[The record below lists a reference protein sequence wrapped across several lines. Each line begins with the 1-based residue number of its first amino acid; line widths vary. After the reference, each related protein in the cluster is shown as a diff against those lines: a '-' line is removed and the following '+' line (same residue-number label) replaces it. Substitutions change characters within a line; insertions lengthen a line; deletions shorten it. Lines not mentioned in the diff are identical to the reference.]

1 MSAVRIT
8 QCKMHIESIDQEVST
23 ILVEPRNPI
32 ALMVLGHGAGT
43 PIHSSQMEELGEAL
57 AIQKVA
63 TFRYNYPYSEN
74 MTAYY
79 SGIVDPVDVLI
90 ATVTSA
96 KSAAEALLP
105 DLPLFLGGRS
115 MSSQIVSLAMAREE
129 LSDISGIVL
138 FVYPTRW
145 RELLDDTVGHLGRV
159 STPSLFVQA
168 GCDQEY
174 DELEELQPV
183 LNRLGSQVSLHVVEG
198 ADHFYDLPG
207 DSGRTRTDALSEVA
221 AVTARWMRD
230 QLR

>member
-8 QCKMHIESIDQEVST
+8 QCTMHVESIDQEVST

-43 PIHSSQMEELGEAL
+43 PIHSSQMEELAEAL
-57 AIQKVA
+57 AILQVA

-115 MSSQIVSLAMAREE
+115 MSSQVVSLAMAREE
-129 LSDISGIVL
+129 IPNVSGIVL
-138 FVYPTRW
+138 YVYPTRW
-145 RELLDDTVGHLGRV
+145 AELLDDPVSHLERV
-159 STPSLFVQA
+159 SSPALFVQA

-174 DELEELQPV
+174 DDLDELQPV
-183 LNRLGSQVSLHVVEG
+183 LNGLGGQVSLHVVAG
-198 ADHFYDLPG
+198 ADHFYNLPR
-207 DSGRTRTDALSEVA
+207 DSGRTRIDALSEVA
-221 AVTARWMRD
+221 AVTARWMRN